1 VVEPPRSLLKMF
13 APNFV
18 EMKDHGVHNWCCG
31 GGGGVSANDR
41 ATPLRLQV
49 FSKKKAQLDELK
61 VDTLVT
67 ACSNCRHMLEDGL
80 EHNNM
85 NINVVGLTELLAE
98 HLAPAAK
105 KQ

>member
-1 VVEPPRSLLKMF
+1 
-13 APNFV
+13 
-18 EMKDHGVHNWCCG
+18 
-31 GGGGVSANDR
+31 
-41 ATPLRLQV
+41 LQV